1 MNVTSARFAP
11 DHQHDEKRQT
21 ILELTEESVGNA
33 LRRFRHLEMMT
44 TTAPACY
51 LDNVGRRGQ
60 MPNEAQVRSR

>member
-1 MNVTSARFAP
+1 MKVMSARFAP
-11 DHQHDEKRQT
+11 DHQHDDKRQT
-21 ILELTEESVGNA
+21 TLELTEKSVGNA

-44 TTAPACY
+44 TRAPAWY